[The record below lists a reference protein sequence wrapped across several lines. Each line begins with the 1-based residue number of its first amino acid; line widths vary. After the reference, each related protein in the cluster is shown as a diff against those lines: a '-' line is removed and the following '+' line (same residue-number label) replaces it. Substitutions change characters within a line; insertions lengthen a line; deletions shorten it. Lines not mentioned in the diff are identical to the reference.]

1 MNTRILGMDLS
12 VFVILQNME
21 HSKITYRDRLLD
33 AASKGYLD
41 GSVCPYCNQKTELI
55 DSSEIYHGISY
66 GFMYICKSCKAYV
79 GCYKNSQRSL
89 GRLANEE
96 LRLAKHTAHQHF
108 DRIWKS
114 KEMSGWYQK
123 KAYRWLSEQLDTPLE
138 YTHIGM
144 FEIDMCEKVVEL
156 SDKLLKEKGIQI

>member
-1 MNTRILGMDLS
+1 
-12 VFVILQNME
+12 ME
-21 HSKITYRDRLLD
+21 NKEKTYRERLID

-55 DSSEIYHGISY
+55 DSAEIYNGTSY
-66 GFMYICKSCKAYV
+66 GWMYICRACNVYV

-114 KEMSGWYQK
+114 KEMTGWYQK

-144 FEIDMCEKVVEL
+144 FETDMCEKVIEL
-156 SDKLLKEKGIQI
+156 SDKFLLENGIQIQND